1 MKLAYIDSCV
11 WISWVEGPSEYKK
24 TVSHAMR
31 ELAEENWTYCISDAI
46 ILEVLA
52 NPLRNQNAALVNA
65 YQRLFEH
72 CRNLKIPTSVFQD
85 ALSIA
90 SAENL
95 KGMDAVHVAIAKRQ
109 GCQRFVS
116 TDPHFARLRVL
127 TPYWIQLNIP

>member
-11 WISWVEGPSEYKK
+11 WISWIEGSSEYKK
-24 TVSHAMR
+24 TVSRALR
-31 ELAEENWTYCISDAI
+31 ELAKETWTYCISDAI

-52 NPLRNQNAALVNA
+52 NPLRNQHAALVNA
-65 YQRLFEH
+65 YRRLFEH
-72 CRNLKIPTSVFQD
+72 CRNLKTPTTVFRD

-95 KGMDAVHVAIAKRQ
+95 KGMDAVHVGIAKHQ

-116 TDPHFARLRVL
+116 TDSHFAHLRVL
-127 TPYWIQLNIP
+127 TPYWIQLNKP